1 MVAGD
6 WWYET
11 FIGPVLRD
19 RAPEI
24 LEGARPSLVLFGAVV
39 TSAAF
44 AVGWLIFGF
53 SSYRAG
59 IFPRVA
65 SILMMVGGLCER
77 RDPYRRV
84 ADPTGYRGRLD
95 RLVTNSPGWRC
106 AQVQRFKRS
115 RGRVT

>member
-65 SILMMVGGLCER
+65 SILMMVGGLVSAVTLIVGSQIPLAVAVGWIGLSLIR
-77 RDPYRRV
+77 PDSGALKSSDLSDP
-84 ADPTGYRGRLD
+84 A
-95 RLVTNSPGWRC
+95 
-106 AQVQRFKRS
+106 AE
-115 RGRVT
+115 